1 MAKVKFS
8 RTEENDVSSIQ
19 IVDGQLIYTKTGKC
33 YLDYGTERIEIVS
46 GGDTLPIGTISS
58 FADVDENSP
67 LMSDWI
73 LCDGRAIS
81 RTTYS
86 ELFNIIGTKYGQGDG
101 INTFNVPN
109 LEGKSLVGLDVDDAD
124 FNEVGKTGGSKTH
137 TQTWS
142 EMPQHTHYLN
152 YGAVSQIQG
161 GGINGLGGGGYWS
174 DGVNLNT
181 EMSNSGSG
189 TPMDIMNPY
198 TVVKFYIK
206 AFKSASST
214 AQVKNTQTTSSEDT
228 YSCNYINDL
237 TNMFDYSNEQIV
249 GKWADGKPL
258 YQKVFVVTDQNNI
271 NFDVSS
277 LNVDTCCKLECVI
290 DYVAESN
297 YRYRRPL
304 YCSTENQGEYFLAF
318 LRDNT
323 IQTRL
328 SSYLSSAIATFNK
341 ITYILT
347 YTKTTDTANL

>member
-33 YLDYGTERIEIVS
+33 YLDYGAERIEIVS

-109 LEGKSLVGLDVDDAD
+109 LEGKSLVGLDVDDVD
-124 FNEVGKTGGSKTH
+124 FNKVGKTGGSKTH
-137 TQTWS
+137 TQTVS
-142 EMPQHTHYLN
+142 EMPKHTHSTIAGPWGVQSGGF
-152 YGAVSQIQG
+152 YGVASNNAGDTAAVNLGSTG
-161 GGINGLGGGGYWS
+161 GGQ
-174 DGVNLNT
+174 
-181 EMSNSGSG
+181 
-189 TPMDIMNPY
+189 PMNIMNPY

-214 AQVKNTQTTSSEDT
+214 AQVKNAQTTSSEDV
-228 YSCNYINDL
+228 YSCNYINELCNITTDGEAVR
-237 TNMFDYSNEQIV
+237 TGRTI
-249 GKWADGKPL
+249 DGKNEYIKRINILQFPNNDAL
-258 YQKVFVVTDQNNI
+258 EVNTGLNITEVNVTDISCLAFRSSDNTYIPIPFISMAGSNIGLNTKVNNNI
-271 NFDVSS
+271 
-277 LNVDTCCKLECVI
+277 LYLLIETTI
-290 DYVAESN
+290 D
-297 YRYRRPL
+297 R
-304 YCSTENQGEYFLAF
+304 TAF
-318 LRDNT
+318 NGWAT
-323 IQTRL
+323 I
-328 SSYLSSAIATFNK
+328 SY
-341 ITYILT
+341 TY
-347 YTKTTDTANL
+347 K